1 MFFIDIQ
8 QTPNNGIVYDHPTL
22 LTIVLDK
29 SIQIK
34 HNDSVKDNRKLKI
47 NIHNYSFVSV
57 VTKFVGTDPKAA

>member
-8 QTPNNGIVYDHPTL
+8 RTPNNGIVYDHPTL
-22 LTIVLDK
+22 LVIVLDK

-47 NIHNYSFVSV
+47 NIHKFTSCSESTRSF
-57 VTKFVGTDPKAA
+57 KKML